1 LNTILHI
8 DTSGPDAMIGIS
20 QGQNIITSK
29 HNITSNTHA
38 AFVQSSID
46 EICNATN
53 IPPTSFDAISV
64 TMGPGSYT
72 GLRVGL
78 ASAKGLAFALNKP
91 LIGLSTLSL
100 LSHAALRHLHEIKEP
115 LAKEKK
121 LQIFSMIDAKR
132 MEVFGAIYNI
142 ELTYLFAENAYILD
156 EAFLLSLLQN
166 GPLLCIGSGIAKT
179 KLLSQHT
186 DFQNNAP
193 FFMDNTYTMQD
204 MTDLAM
210 KKMLGSD
217 FEDLAYSSPAY
228 LKEYYQKPLIK

>member
-1 LNTILHI
+1 MNTILHI
-8 DTSGPDAMIGIS
+8 DTSGPEALIGIS
-20 QGQNIITSK
+20 QDQNIVTSK
-29 HNITSNTHA
+29 QNDISNTHA
-38 AFVQSSID
+38 EFVQAGID
-46 EICNATN
+46 EICKATN
-53 IPPTSFDAISV
+53 IRLDHLDAISV

-100 LSHAALRHLHEIKEP
+100 LANAAIRQINEKEET

-132 MEVFGAIYNI
+132 MEVFGAIYNS
-142 ELTYLFAENAYILD
+142 ELNYLAPEKAYILD
-156 EAFLLSLLQN
+156 EVFLLSHLQN
-166 GPLLCIGSGIAKT
+166 GPLLCIGSGVAKT
-179 KLLSQHT
+179 KLLAQHT

-193 FFMDNTYTMQD
+193 FFLDNSYSMQD
-204 MTDLAM
+204 ITDLAM
-210 KKMLGSD
+210 KKMRASD